1 MRVLGSTRK
10 KEFLVREG
18 AVPTDGNNNRHEF
31 DQGQRALASAS
42 TCVSTSK
49 HLSGRSKS
57 PIATA
62 WSWKLETP
70 GLSDFPFI
78 KAVFCSRNAI
88 WIRGITGDRCDC
100 MESNKVRAL
109 MFQVC
114 LTLCISCGV
123 AWRGPGL

>member
-1 MRVLGSTRK
+1 MTGQSVSCMRVLGSTRK

-62 WSWKLETP
+62 WCWKLETP

-78 KAVFCSRNAI
+78 KAVFCSRNATWVREI
-88 WIRGITGDRCDC
+88 DGDRCGC
-100 MESNKVRAL
+100 TASNGVRAL
-109 MFQVC
+109 RFKSV
-114 LTLCISCGV
+114 
-123 AWRGPGL
+123 